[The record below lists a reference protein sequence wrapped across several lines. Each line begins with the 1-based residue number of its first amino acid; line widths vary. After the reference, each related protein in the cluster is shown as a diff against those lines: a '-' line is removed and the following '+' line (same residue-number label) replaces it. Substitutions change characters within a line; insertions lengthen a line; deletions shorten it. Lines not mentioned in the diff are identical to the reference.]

1 MIMYILVINLQI
13 YINLLKN
20 TKKKQRKR
28 ITLLPSLLM
37 AKTQS
42 IRKKNYLDGSKVF
55 KSYRIS
61 QEPLVMSGWLT
72 VYTNSR
78 EQYYDIIDKKFSFV
92 GIVH

>member
-1 MIMYILVINLQI
+1 MITYFLVINLQI

-42 IRKKNYLDGSKVF
+42 IRKKYPHGGKAFN
-55 KSYRIS
+55 SYRIS
-61 QEPLVMSGWLT
+61 HEQLVKGGRLT
-72 VYTNSR
+72 IYTNSR
-78 EQYYDIIDKKFSFV
+78 
-92 GIVH
+92 